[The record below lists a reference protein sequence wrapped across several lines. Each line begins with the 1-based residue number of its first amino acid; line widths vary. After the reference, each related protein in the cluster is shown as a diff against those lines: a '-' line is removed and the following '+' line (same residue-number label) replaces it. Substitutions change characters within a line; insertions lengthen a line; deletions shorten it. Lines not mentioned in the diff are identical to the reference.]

1 MLRLRR
7 LARSRGLATWTKD
20 AIPAETIS
28 TLHELGVAA
37 GEAYGDLKSLGSRDA
52 ATGAWTW
59 TTYAE
64 RATNAKALGNALA
77 SYGVERG
84 DRVAVISRNRAE
96 FATTMYGAYAC
107 GAAHVPMY
115 EQQKPSEWEYI
126 LNDSEAKVL
135 FVSKKELLPAARE
148 AAKKHAVKVLCFEET
163 EDAAHN
169 YLEALAAGAA
179 LDEVTTQR
187 PASTDLASLIYTS
200 GTTGRPKGVELTHD
214 NLVWNSLTMRDNM
227 YRELELIGR
236 APTAPVRSMA
246 VLPWAHIYGQTL
258 ELHGMLAAGHEVAL
272 CSDPTAFLA
281 EVGEAKP
288 YVLFAVP
295 ALYNRIYDGFQAKRA
310 AMPSNKQALVD
321 KAIALGLKNARAPY
335 SDPNGALEQ
344 PPSLSLFEKAQHF
357 VLDKLILSK
366 VRDMLGGEIVFCGNG
381 GAAIANDVRN
391 FVDACG
397 IPMTNGYG
405 LTETSPVLAK
415 EDPMD
420 LNNFS
425 KGSIGRA
432 LPGVDLKTVDADGKE
447 VAPGEPGELVACSR
461 GVMRGYWRNEEA
473 TAEVLYEDGGKTWFR
488 TGDQCVVEAN
498 GHVRIVGRIKEQYKL
513 ANGKYVVPTPL
524 EEQLARS
531 PYIAQAFLY
540 GDNKEAN
547 VALVAPDWVQI
558 ADKFGE
564 PGSVQMVAP
573 FTYEPAA
580 VIETLA
586 LEHQDAIK
594 ALVESEVGAHSGAF
608 KGYEKPASICVLKE
622 GFNAK
627 RGMTTPKMSVK
638 RASVLAAHMGDIDA
652 LYEGPEAEALAA

>member
-1 MLRLRR
+1 MLRRI
-7 LARSRGLATWTKD
+7 ARTRGLATWSKD
-20 AIPAETIS
+20 AVPASTIS

-59 TTYAE
+59 TTFAE
-64 RATNAKALGNALA
+64 RAHNAKALGNALA

-84 DRVAVISRNRAE
+84 DRVAVISRNREE
-96 FATTMYGAYAC
+96 FANTMYGAYAC

-115 EQQKPSEWEYI
+115 EQQKPAEWEYI

-148 AAKKHAVKVLCFEET
+148 AGKKHAVKVLCFEET
-163 EDAAHN
+163 EGGEHD
-169 YLEALAAGAA
+169 YLAALAAGAE
-179 LDEVTTQR
+179 LDEAAVSSQR
-187 PASTDLASLIYTS
+187 PTSSDLAALIYTS

-227 YRELELIGR
+227 AHELETIGK
-236 APTAPVRSMA
+236 PVTAPIRSMA

-295 ALYNRIYDGFQAKRA
+295 ALYNRVYDGFQAKRA
-310 AMPSNKQALVD
+310 AMPASRQGLVD
-321 KAIALGLKNARAPY
+321 KALALGLKKAREPYADPTGAQPAP
-335 SDPNGALEQ
+335 PG
-344 PPSLSLFEKAQHF
+344 LSLFEKAQHF
-357 VLDKLILSK
+357 VLDKLVLSK
-366 VRDMLGGEIVFCGNG
+366 VRDILGGEIVFCGNG
-381 GAAIANDVRN
+381 GAAIANDVRD

-432 LPGVDLKTVDADGKE
+432 LPGVHLKIVDGDGKE
-447 VAPGEPGELVACSR
+447 VSPGEPGELVAASR
-461 GVMRGYWRNEEA
+461 GVMRGYWRNPEA
-473 TAEVLYEDGGKTWFR
+473 TEEVLYEDGGKTWFR

-531 PYIAQAFLY
+531 RFIAQSFLY
-540 GDNKEAN
+540 GDNKESN
-547 VALVAPDWVQI
+547 VALIAPDWVQV
-558 ADKFGE
+558 AEKFGE
-564 PGSVQMVAP
+564 PGSVTMVAP
-573 FTYEPAA
+573 FTYEPASVVEQLYEA
-580 VIETLA
+580 HHDELKKL
-586 LEHQDAIK
+586 LEAE
-594 ALVESEVGAHSGAF
+594 VEAHSGAF
-608 KGYEKPASICVLKE
+608 KSYEKPERIAVLKE

-638 RASVLAAHMGDIDA
+638 RASVLAAHEADIEA
-652 LYEGPEAEALAA
+652 LYEAEAEAIAA